1 VFWAMTP
8 VEFHVVAGGLAP
20 RSTVTRADLGAL
32 MAQFPDGTTPSKR
45 RNDYGE

>member
-1 VFWAMTP
+1 MTP